1 MMSFAGNGLMQLGY
15 DEPESC
21 EGVAKD
27 SGRQIPITTKL
38 AVTGVLH
45 GNLLTCIK
53 FY

>member
-27 SGRQIPITTKL
+27 YDGKYQSLQS
-38 AVTGVLH
+38 
-45 GNLLTCIK
+45 
-53 FY
+53 